1 MNGKKEEKGKGERGV
16 EVKGEKAMREG
27 KANEQHPSM
36 LQIGRRRNGVIVVK
50 SCPGTCQGII
60 ADIGLKVS

>member
-1 MNGKKEEKGKGERGV
+1 M
-16 EVKGEKAMREG
+16 KGEKAMREG